1 MNLVAVLGR
10 RLSGRTDSEH
20 EQAVI
25 RVVIVFLVAVYFLIS
40 HFKGIM
46 ADAPALQSP
55 LMVAGAM
62 LCFSILLLL
71 SIIIWP
77 DRFPLRRY
85 FGMAADIGA
94 TSYVLAISGEVGTPL
109 LAVYL
114 WVIMGNGFRYGV
126 EYLLAATAMSIGGFV
141 TVYGVSDF
149 WAAHTMFSTGFMIVL
164 AVVPAYMAALLHRL
178 HDAMARANEANKTK
192 SQFLAN
198 MSHEL
203 RTPLNGVIGMTDL
216 LADTRLNEEQK
227 ELAHA
232 IQTSAHCL
240 LDMIEKVLDISRIE
254 SGKLSSEIVDF
265 DLHALVNHVSAM
277 FDLQA
282 QKKGVAF
289 ACHIAPD
296 TPFQLRGDA
305 QHLRQVLINLIG
317 NAVKFTHSGGI
328 DVRVYPVST
337 NTHQLRI
344 RFEIKDTGI
353 GIPEQA
359 QGRIFEAFTQADSA
373 VTRRYGGSG
382 LGTAIA
388 GQLVELMQ
396 GRIGLY
402 SKEGAG
408 STFWFEL
415 PFDYQE
421 QLRHQPV
428 PALRDIRVLVFSG
441 DAFAKEVSAYLA
453 GWNVPFVPVQTTA
466 RALSVLVGAAA
477 RGEHFQVALVEQRQ
491 LDIAADQFAMTIRSE
506 DVLGQLSLVLA
517 VAAEKADGEALLQAG
532 YSTVL
537 TTPINKTLLFN
548 ALHAAG
554 SEYERHENVVSLA
567 EHFRQRSNARNLRVL
582 VAEDNETNQKVLRG
596 ILERAGHTAF
606 IVADGEE
613 ALDRLEEGADAYDLV
628 ILDVNMPGRSGL
640 DVLKAYRFMDTQAAV
655 PVIMLTA
662 DATPEAI
669 SACTRAGADAYLT
682 KPVNARMLLDT
693 IARFAPGRPE
703 GERGGTQPPAEAQS
717 QELPKE
723 GVDEESLRRLER
735 LGGGPAFL
743 RDIAEG
749 FFRDG
754 QAIMAELHMAVDQ
767 QDYPRFQDAIH
778 ALHGSASELGGVRLI
793 QLCKEARC
801 LKPYDF
807 SASGPAALVASIN
820 DAFNQ
825 MRTCLL
831 EYINRQQDAMT
842 E

>member
-1 MNLVAVLGR
+1 MNLVAALER
-10 RLSGRTDSEH
+10 RLSGRADSEH
-20 EQAVI
+20 EQALI
-25 RVVIVFLVAVYFLIS
+25 RIIIMSLVFLYFSGTEMKPVIMLAGGYLTVSVAIFIW
-40 HFKGIM
+40 
-46 ADAPALQSP
+46 
-55 LMVAGAM
+55 
-62 LCFSILLLL
+62 ILL
-71 SIIIWP
+71 SP
-77 DRFPLRRY
+77 AKSVPRRIL
-85 FGMAADIGA
+85 GMIGDLGGA
-94 TSYVLAISGEVGTPL
+94 SYGLVLAGEEGAPL
-109 LAVYL
+109 IALYL
-114 WVIMGNGFRYGV
+114 WVITGNGFRYGV
-126 EYLLAATAMSIGGFV
+126 NYLLAATVLAI
-141 TVYGVSDF
+141 
-149 WAAHTMFSTGFMIVL
+149 TGFITVL
-164 AVVPAYMAALLHRL
+164 VFDPFWIQHRWFGVGMLVTLTVVPPYMASLIQKHHKAIRT
-178 HDAMARANEANKTK
+178 AEEANKAK

-216 LADTRLNEEQK
+216 LVDTRLNEEQK

-232 IQTSAHCL
+232 IQTSAHSL

-254 SGKLSSEIVDF
+254 SGKLSSDITDF

-282 QKKGVAF
+282 QKKGVVF
-289 ACHIAPD
+289 GCHIAPD

-328 DVRVYPVST
+328 NVRVYPVST

-359 QGRIFEAFTQADSA
+359 QGRIFEAFTQADST
-373 VTRRYGGSG
+373 VTRRYGGTG
-382 LGTAIA
+382 LGTTIA
-388 GQLVELMQ
+388 GQLVNMMGGQ
-396 GRIGLY
+396 IGLY
-402 SKEGAG
+402 SQEGTG

-415 PFDYQE
+415 PFDYQDKP
-421 QLRHQPV
+421 RHQPV
-428 PALRDIRVLVFSG
+428 PALKDLRVLVFSG
-441 DAFAKEVSAYLA
+441 DVFAREVSAYLA
-453 GWNVPFVPVQTTA
+453 GWNVPYVLVRTTA
-466 RALSVLVGAAA
+466 RALSVLVDAAA
-477 RGEHFQVALVEQRQ
+477 CGEHFQVALVEQRQ
-491 LDIAADQFAMTIRSE
+491 LDITAGQFARTVHSE
-506 DVLGQLSLVLA
+506 TMLNQLSLVLA
-517 VAAEKADGEALLQAG
+517 AAEEADEEALLQAG

-537 TTPINKTLLFN
+537 GTPLHKTLLFN

-567 EHFRQRSNARNLRVL
+567 DHFRQRSHARNLRIL
-582 VAEDNETNQKVLRG
+582 VAEDNETNRKVIRG

-606 IVADGEE
+606 IVADGEG
-613 ALDRLEEGADAYDLV
+613 ALDMLEKGSDAYDLI

-640 DVLKAYRFMDTQAAV
+640 DVLKAYRFMDTRAAV

-669 SACTRAGADAYLT
+669 RACTQAGADAYLT

-693 IARFAPGRPE
+693 IARLAPGSPE
-703 GERGGTQPPAEAQS
+703 GERDRVRAPAEAQS
-717 QELPKE
+717 QELPKG

-743 RDIAEG
+743 KDIAEG

-754 QAIMAELHMAVDQ
+754 QAIMAELQTAVGQ

-793 QLCKEARC
+793 QLCKEAKR
-801 LKPYDF
+801 LRPHDF
-807 SASGPAALVASIN
+807 STSGPAALVASIN

-825 MRTCLL
+825 MRARLL